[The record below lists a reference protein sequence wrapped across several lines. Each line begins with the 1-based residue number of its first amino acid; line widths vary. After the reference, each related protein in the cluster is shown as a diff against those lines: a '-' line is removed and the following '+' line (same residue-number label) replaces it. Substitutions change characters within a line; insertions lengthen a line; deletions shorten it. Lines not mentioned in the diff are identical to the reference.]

1 MTTTSIKHRLQVASA
16 ILLVIPALLVITA
29 SILKYGL
36 GIGGLFDSI
45 APTMEKWGI
54 KDPPGFNITSIV
66 VFGPVIALLIAVFA
80 IVKLK
85 LMHSKEKDVFVIEVK
100 NSFVITNFSDRR
112 FTYKDSDVFKDKTLY
127 NKKNFILTNYW
138 DVSGLTSTEEEQQII
153 AKIENKE

>member
-1 MTTTSIKHRLQVASA
+1 MTTTSMRHRLQVASA
-16 ILLVIPALLVITA
+16 TLLVIPALLVITA

-36 GIGGLFDSI
+36 GMGGLFDSI

-66 VFGPVIALLIAVFA
+66 AFGPVIALLIAVFA

-100 NSFVITNFSDRR
+100 NSFVFR
-112 FTYKDSDVFKDKTLY
+112 
-127 NKKNFILTNYW
+127 ILTILA
-138 DVSGLTSTEEEQQII
+138 GLVLTVLSVYLVL
-153 AKIENKE
+153 ENINHE